1 MLKDALYGG
10 INAAVVTAMNAD
22 LSIDLD
28 RMAAHCRWLLA
39 NGCNG
44 LAVLGTTGEA
54 NSLGISERIEVLE
67 GLVARGIPAAKML
80 PGTGTT
86 AITDTVLLTRKAAEL
101 GCRGA
106 LLLPPFYYKNPS
118 DDGLLA
124 YFNEVIQRVG
134 GDIKLYLYNF
144 PQQSAIPF
152 SVDFIG
158 RLLRANPG
166 KVKGIKDSSGN
177 YENSLAYVEAF
188 ARDGFEVYAG
198 DDALLKPLLEKGS
211 AGCITAA
218 SNVNCALG
226 AEVYANW
233 NNAKGAAAQ
242 DGPVGD
248 PQGGDL
254 GAADPGTEDPGG
266 AQYRRCALAEHPPA
280 APEADRGTGGRAV
293 HHLRRQRHHTG
304 EGGLSS
310 RMAGRHPALVF
321 ALSETLGNAAAS
333 AALPT
338 TRRIRSCHTC
348 FQPLEPP
355 WPWPAVTNS
364 LECVPTR
371 VCSAVSAGRV
381 TTCTPSRWRK
391 SPVAC

>member
-1 MLKDALYGG
+1 MLKNALYGG

-22 LSIDLD
+22 LSVNLD
-28 RMAAHCRWLLA
+28 RMAAHCQWLLA

-54 NSLGISERIEVLE
+54 NSLGVAERIAVLQ
-67 GLVARGIPAAKML
+67 GLAERGIAAANML

-86 AITDTVLLTRKAAEL
+86 AISDTVLLTREAADL

-152 SVDFIG
+152 SVDFIA
-158 RLLRANPG
+158 RLLQANPG
-166 KVKGIKDSSGN
+166 KLQGIKDSSGD
-177 YENSLAYVEAF
+177 YGNSLAYVEAF

-198 DDALLKPLLEKGS
+198 DDSLLLSLLQKGS
-211 AGCITAA
+211 AGSITAA

-233 NNAKGAAAQ
+233 DNARAAAAQ
-242 DGPVGD
+242 EI
-248 PQGGDL
+248 L
-254 GAADPGTEDPGG
+254 TAT
-266 AQYRRCALAEHPPA
+266 RK
-280 APEADRGTGGRAV
+280 AV
-293 HHLRRQRHHTG
+293 TAVPLI
-304 EGGLSS
+304 
-310 RMAGRHPALVF
+310 PALK
-321 ALSETLGNAAAS
+321 ALVARNTGDARWLNIRPPHLKLTEAQAAGLFSAFDAS
-333 AALPT
+333 GIRLAKAA
-338 TRRIRSCHTC
+338 
-348 FQPLEPP
+348 
-355 WPWPAVTNS
+355 
-364 LECVPTR
+364 
-371 VCSAVSAGRV
+371 
-381 TTCTPSRWRK
+381 
-391 SPVAC
+391 